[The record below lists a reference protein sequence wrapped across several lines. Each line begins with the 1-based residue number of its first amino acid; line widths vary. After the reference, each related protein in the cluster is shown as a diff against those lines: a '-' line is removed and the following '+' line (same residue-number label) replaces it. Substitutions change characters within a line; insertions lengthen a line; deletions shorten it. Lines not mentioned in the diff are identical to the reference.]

1 MLLPKTDMRSPTQS
15 EAVSVFEKIFV
26 FSVLLLSTGAFMS
39 LAVKRG
45 QGQEGTT
52 GEASMQLVWMGVYLV
67 ALVLLLWKCRAALK
81 DLCREYLL
89 VALSLFALSSTV
101 WSDAP
106 GVSLRRG
113 IALVLTCVF
122 GAYLGSR
129 FSLREQ
135 LRLCAYVCVV
145 CAVFSFIFG
154 LLGLGNSVED
164 IPDAWYGIFVH
175 KNVLGRMMVLS
186 VLIFL
191 VCAKTES
198 EKKARHW
205 FAAGLA
211 CLLLLL
217 ARSATSLAVL
227 AAMLGFLA
235 CCRWLRLSKSA
246 LIKASI
252 AGMVAFGLGV
262 YWISQNLEQIL
273 ELFGKDFTL
282 TGRLQ
287 LWILSTVMAMQRP
300 WFGHGYNAFWLGPGS
315 ASEHI
320 LAVVQWDAPH
330 AHNGL
335 LEVWLELGLAG
346 VALFLAG
353 FAVYVWRAIVFFR
366 HDAAAESIWPLC
378 FLTFMFLSNITES
391 DFLARN
397 TIFWIL
403 YVAAV
408 VTLGRQGDAQ
418 PATAS
423 DLVKRSAPPRLAVP
437 RVCEG

>member
-1 MLLPKTDMRSPTQS
+1 MRSQTQ
-15 EAVSVFEKIFV
+15 FETAGPFERIFA

-39 LAVKRG
+39 LTVRRG
-45 QGQEGTT
+45 QGTEDSSGQTQL
-52 GEASMQLVWMGVYLV
+52 QLVWTAIYCVTVVLV
-67 ALVLLLWKCRAALK
+67 AWKCRAALK

-101 WSDAP
+101 WSDDP

-113 IALVLTCVF
+113 VALVLTCVF

-135 LRLCAYVCVV
+135 LRLCAYVGVV
-145 CAVFSFIFG
+145 CAGFSFIFG
-154 LLGLGNSVED
+154 LLGLGNPVED
-164 IPDAWYGIFVH
+164 IPNAWYGIFVH

-186 VLIFL
+186 VLIFA
-191 VCAKTES
+191 VCARAEP

-211 CLLLLL
+211 CVVLLL
-217 ARSATSLAVL
+217 ARSATSLVVL
-227 AAMLGFLA
+227 AAMMGFLV
-235 CCRWLRLSKSA
+235 CCPWLRLSKSA
-246 LIKASI
+246 LMKASI
-252 AGMVAFGLGV
+252 ACLATFGLGV
-262 YWISQNLEQIL
+262 YWASQNVEQIL
-273 ELFGKDFTL
+273 ALFGKDFTL

-287 LWILSTVMAMQRP
+287 LWILSTVMALQRP

-335 LEVWLELGLAG
+335 LELWLELGLAG

-366 HDAAAESIWPLC
+366 RNAAAESLWPLC
-378 FLTFMFLSNITES
+378 FLTFMFLSNLTES

-408 VTLGRQGDAQ
+408 VTLGRQGDVHT
-418 PATAS
+418 ATAS
-423 DLVKRSAPPRLAVP
+423 DLAKRSVPPRLAVP